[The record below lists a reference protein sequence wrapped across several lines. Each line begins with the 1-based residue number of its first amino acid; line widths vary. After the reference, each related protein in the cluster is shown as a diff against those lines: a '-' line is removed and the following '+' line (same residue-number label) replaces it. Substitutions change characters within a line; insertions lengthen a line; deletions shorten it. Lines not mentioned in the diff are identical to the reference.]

1 MKKLKAF
8 LLACALLGFIPMIG
22 QGTMY
27 IEYGEDCFEE
37 FVYQNPKSGETV
49 RAYHLPAGRDSRVVL
64 EVDPRPQTK
73 FRKPSNTRGC
83 NSLRADESLVRNIN
97 QGRTDIFLVQQFR
110 PGSYKIYHV
119 SKAVFFLANEKFIE
133 FEDKALSFT
142 YDYRPTDDKTNL
154 ATPQSR
160 TKVFYQET
168 VSYKCPK
175 QFRFKQ
181 VFDRKGNEY
190 VHFVLTEGVGI
201 TEIVTPPTPPLS
213 EEKILRLVRADGMP
227 MKEYFDNICKGDISR
242 PDKPG
247 KPYGSNVAGEDG
259 RPVGEE
265 PWEQDGHGRVY
276 RDLNTGLY
284 IDRKTWTLA
293 NLEYGGFLYVN
304 GKQYH
309 PNDPQAPASAG
320 QAGVAGVST
329 FGTQGRSAC
338 QVVFDDT
345 RQLYLDLNNGL
356 PADGVCDSK
365 LYRNGQLVGNAPASS
380 GMLADEECFVYR
392 SPSGIYIDGRT
403 GQPANTVCD
412 NITYSNGQMVSSQNV
427 MTASTMNARS
437 AGGRHIVQK
446 GETMYSIAR
455 RYGLSSAQLMA
466 WNSMNSQSTL
476 FPGMALQVMAPQS
489 TATMATSTYPST
501 SSTPSKGA
509 VGYSPS
515 TGQTGNY
522 HTVQKGET
530 IFSIADDYG
539 MSIDRLR
546 ALNNMNDWE
555 IIYPGQRLKIAE
567 GVASA
572 ATNPELK
579 DAYEA
584 SSGRVVVKPKGE
596 DKKAATFTTS
606 AAPQNN
612 TYTVVKGDT
621 LWGIAQKHGLTVA
634 ELKEKNG
641 LKSNMIRRG
650 QVLKVK

>member
-1 MKKLKAF
+1 MKKF
-8 LLACALLGFIPMIG
+8 EALLLSLTLLGTVSLLG
-22 QGTMY
+22 QGTIY

-49 RAYHLPAGRDSRVVL
+49 RAYHLQAGRDSRVVL
-64 EVDPRPQTK
+64 EVDPRPETK
-73 FRKPSNTRGC
+73 FRKPSNTRSC
-83 NSLRADESLVRNIN
+83 NTLQADEGLVRNVN
-97 QGRTDIFLVQQFR
+97 EGRTDIFLVQQFR

-119 SKAVFFLANEKFIE
+119 NSAVFFLANDKFIE
-133 FEDKALSFT
+133 FEDKALSFN

-154 ATPQSR
+154 ATPQSKSR
-160 TKVFYQET
+160 VFYQET
-168 VSYKCPK
+168 VSYQCPK

-190 VHFVLTEGVGI
+190 LHFVLTEGVGV
-201 TEIVTPPTPPLS
+201 TEIVSPPTPPLS

-227 MKEYFDNICKGDISR
+227 LKEYFDKVCKGDISR

-247 KPYGSNVAGEDG
+247 KPYGSTVAGEDG

-276 RDLNTGLY
+276 RDLNSGLY

-293 NLEYGGFLYVN
+293 NLEYGGFVYVN

-309 PNDPQAPASAG
+309 PNDPQVASG
-320 QAGVAGVST
+320 SSQAGVSAFST
-329 FGTQGRSAC
+329 SGMEGPKGC

-345 RQLYLDLNNGL
+345 RQLYIDLNNGL
-356 PADGVCDSK
+356 PADGVCNNQ
-365 LYRNGQLVGNAPASS
+365 LYRNGQLVGQASGTS
-380 GMLADEECFVYR
+380 GYLTDQECFVYR

-403 GQPANTVCD
+403 GRPANTICD
-412 NITYSNGQMVSSQNV
+412 GITYSNGQMVSSSAA
-427 MTASTMNARS
+427 TASTMSSRS
-437 AGGRHIVQK
+437 AGGRHIVQQ
-446 GETMYSIAR
+446 GETVYSIAR
-455 RYGLSSAQLMA
+455 RYGLSPAQLMA
-466 WNSMNSQSTL
+466 WNGLSSESTL

-509 VGYSPS
+509 VGYSS
-515 TGQTGNY
+515 SAGQMGNY

-530 IFSIADDYG
+530 LFSIADDYG
-539 MSIDRLR
+539 MSVDRLR

-567 GVASA
+567 GVASTA
-572 ATNPELK
+572 ANPELK

-584 SSGRVVVKPKGE
+584 SSGRVIVKPKGE
-596 DKKAATFTTS
+596 DKSAATFSTS
-606 AAPQNN
+606 AAPQDDN
-612 TYTVVKGDT
+612 YTVQKGDT
-621 LWGIAQKHGLTVA
+621 LWGIAQKHGLSVE
-634 ELKEKNG
+634 ELKKKNG